1 MIRKYK
7 ATVFT
12 ATESKAYLE
21 ELSQGLD
28 NVKLT
33 EWKEKMDK
41 AQWERISRWDA
52 MDIFDT
58 NLSGSFLL
66 LSLHH
71 VPMPP

>member
-1 MIRKYK
+1 MICKYK
-7 ATVFT
+7 AAVPA
-12 ATESKAYLE
+12 ATESKVYLE

-33 EWKEKMDK
+33 EWKEQMDG

-66 LSLHH
+66 PSLHH